1 MRKLRHVDH
10 KKIVRARQILAQW
23 QTEKSKEVVKALL
36 KEIIPRFGLPR
47 TFQSDNGPAFT
58 AALIKRV
65 EWLSKLGGS
74 YILHGYHSPEEKQ
87 NDVIKS

>member
-1 MRKLRHVDH
+1 MLVDTFTRWTEA
-10 KKIVRARQILAQW
+10 IQW
-23 QTEKSKEVVKALL
+23 HNERSKEVVKALL

-47 TFQSDNGPAFT
+47 TFQSDNGLAFT

-65 EWLSKLGGS
+65 EWLFKLGGS
-74 YILHGYHSPEEKQ
+74 YILHGDHSPEEKQ